1 MESTPKRSL
10 DITNAEHIG
19 YQYAGLEITVLGGVR
34 LEGLDRMRT
43 TLKIQVEHLSI
54 RHNLDLYNDNQVE
67 KLVRKV
73 AEKLEIGTSVIT
85 GALTDLTD
93 LLEQYRLSE
102 IEKQGAQQHDKR
114 KILSEEEGRAAR
126 TYLQAPNLIERTRE
140 DIGKAGVIGEENN
153 RLLMYLIFTNRKREN
168 PLHIISL
175 GSSGIGKTHLQEKV
189 SALVP
194 EEDKMESTS
203 LSAAAIYY
211 FGRHDL
217 RHKLVLIEDLDGAEE
232 ALFPIRE
239 LQSKR
244 KIIRTVPFKNSKG
257 ETKSIQLVVEGP
269 VTIAGCTTKES
280 LYEDN
285 ANRSFLIYIDESKE
299 QDEKVMEYQRRLSAG
314 KIDTAE
320 QQKII
325 KLFQDMQ
332 RVLQPVQIRNPYA
345 ESLKIPDEVFK
356 PRRTNAHYLA
366 FVELIT
372 FYHQYQRE
380 KKYDQETGEE
390 FIETTLEDIAEANK
404 LMKEILLRKSDEL
417 NGATRSYFEKLKEYL
432 TANKQTDY
440 TNREIRQ
447 HLRIKGTTLRRYHN
461 ELASCGMIRVK
472 AGKRNAGY
480 QYEVVSYEEYR
491 KLHEGIDEMLDEIL
505 SRLRAGEP
513 SVSHPQNGSSK
524 KKQTSKLKAVSQ

>member
-1 MESTPKRSL
+1 MDATPKRSL

-19 YQYAGLEITVLGGVR
+19 YKYGGVEITVLGGIR

-54 RHNLDLYNDNQVE
+54 RHNLDLYNDTQVE

-73 AEKLEIGTSVIT
+73 AEKLEVGTSVVT
-85 GALTDLTD
+85 AALTDLTD
-93 LLEQYRLSE
+93 LLEQYRLDQ
-102 IEKQGAQQHDKR
+102 IEKQGVQHDKR
-114 KILSEEEGRAAR
+114 KILTEAEQQEAKL
-126 TYLQAPNLIERTRE
+126 YLSAPNLIERTRE
-140 DIGKAGVIGEENN
+140 DIGRAGVIGEENN
-153 RLLMYLIFTNRKREN
+153 RLLMYLIFTSRKREN
-168 PLHIISL
+168 PLHVISL

-189 SALVP
+189 SALIP
-194 EEDKMESTS
+194 DEDKMESTS
-203 LSAAAIYY
+203 LTAAAIYY

-217 RHKLVLIEDLDGAEE
+217 RHKLVLIEDLDGAEQ

-244 KIIRTVPFKNSKG
+244 KIIRTVPVKNTKG

-280 LYEDN
+280 IYEDN

-299 QDEKVMEYQRRLSAG
+299 QDEKIMGYQRKHSAG
-314 KIDTAE
+314 KIDTTE
-320 QQKII
+320 QHKII
-325 KLFQDMQ
+325 NAFQNMQ
-332 RVLQPVQIRNPYA
+332 RMLQSVQIRNPFA
-345 ESLKIPDEVFK
+345 EFLKIPDEVFK

-380 KKYDQETGEE
+380 KQYDKETGEE

-417 NGATRSYFEKLKEYL
+417 NGATRGYFEKLKEYL
-432 TANKQTDY
+432 TANKQTDC

-461 ELASCGMIRVK
+461 ELLSCGMLKIK
-472 AGKRNAGY
+472 QGKKNTGY
-480 QYEVVSYEEYR
+480 SYEVVSYQEYTAMHQR
-491 KLHEGIDEMLDEIL
+491 INGMLDEIL
-505 SRLRAGEP
+505 NRLQAGEP
-513 SVSHPQNGSSK
+513 RVSHSQNGSPK
-524 KKQTSKLKAVSQ
+524 KKQISKLKAVSQ

>member
-1 MESTPKRSL
+1 MEATPKRSL
-10 DITNAEHIG
+10 DITNAEHINYKYG
-19 YQYAGLEITVLGGVR
+19 GIEITVLGGVR

-54 RHNLDLYNDNQVE
+54 RHNLDLYNDTQVE

-73 AEKLEIGTSVIT
+73 AEKLEVGTSVIT
-85 GALTDLTD
+85 AALTDLTD
-93 LLEQYRLSE
+93 LLEQYRLDE
-102 IEKQGAQQHDKR
+102 IERQGAQQHDRR
-114 KILSEEEGRAAR
+114 KILTEEEQQQAR
-126 TYLQAPNLIERTRE
+126 LYLSAPNLIERTRE

-153 RLLMYLIFTNRKREN
+153 RLLMYLIFTSRKREN

-189 SALVP
+189 SALIP

-203 LSAAAIYY
+203 LTAAAIYY
-211 FGRHDL
+211 FGRYDL
-217 RHKLVLIEDLDGAEE
+217 RYKLVLIEDLDGAEN

-244 KIIRTVPFKNSKG
+244 KIIRTVPIKNTKG

-280 LYEDN
+280 IYEDN

-299 QDEKVMEYQRRLSAG
+299 QDERIMEYQRKHSAG

-325 KLFQDMQ
+325 KALQDMQ
-332 RVLQPVQIRNPYA
+332 RMLQPVQIRNPFA
-345 ESLKIPDEVFK
+345 EFLKIPDEVFK

-372 FYHQYQRE
+372 FYHQHQRE
-380 KKYDQETGEE
+380 RQCDKETGEE
-390 FIETTLEDIAEANK
+390 YIETTLEDIAEANK
-404 LMKEILLRKSDEL
+404 LMKEVLIRKSDDL
-417 NGATRSYFEKLKEYL
+417 NGATRSYLEKLKGWLKQE
-432 TANKQTDY
+432 NKTTF
-440 TNREIRQ
+440 TNQEAKRIFRLPVSTLKRYQ
-447 HLRIKGTTLRRYHN
+447 LHLMQSGYIKWQGKKNKGYH
-461 ELASCGMIRVK
+461 
-472 AGKRNAGY
+472 
-480 QYEVVSYEEYR
+480 YEVSSYEEYEQLKR
-491 KLHEGIDEMLDEIL
+491 RIAHVLDEL
-505 SRLRAGEP
+505 LANLKQRL
-513 SVSHPQNGSSK
+513 NGSLVAHSQNEPRK
-524 KKQTSKLKAVSQ
+524 KKKVS